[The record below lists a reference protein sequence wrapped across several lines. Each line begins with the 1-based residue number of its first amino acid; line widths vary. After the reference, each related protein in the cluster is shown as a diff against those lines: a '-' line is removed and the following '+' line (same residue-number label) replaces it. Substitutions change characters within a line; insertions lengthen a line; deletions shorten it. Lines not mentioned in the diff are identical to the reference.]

1 MKKSLLVFCFV
12 TMALG
17 VFAEGDNVEDVE
29 VTAQVVPKLDITT
42 EAVEFGTVVANTDN
56 NKPEKLG
63 KIIIKG
69 TGYEQKMKIKFAD
82 ASGSNWTENPNDL
95 KIQLVNKEHSE
106 NKLTYTPELIK
117 EKEGFKSE
125 DGNTTMNITGTLK
138 VPENAVVGNYS
149 GVLKVKVWYDEI

>member
-1 MKKSLLVFCFV
+1 
-12 TMALG
+12 
-17 VFAEGDNVEDVE
+17 
-29 VTAQVVPKLDITT
+29 
-42 EAVEFGTVVANTDN
+42 
-56 NKPEKLG
+56 
-63 KIIIKG
+63 
-69 TGYEQKMKIKFAD
+69 MKIKFAD

-117 EKEGFKSE
+117 EKGGFKSE

>member
-69 TGYEQKMKIKFAD
+69 TGHEQKMKIKFAD

-106 NKLTYTPELIK
+106 NKLTYTWFCCGFIIK
-117 EKEGFKSE
+117 MLMQLNKLLSV
-125 DGNTTMNITGTLK
+125 IH
-138 VPENAVVGNYS
+138 S
-149 GVLKVKVWYDEI
+149 GSCNEMMC